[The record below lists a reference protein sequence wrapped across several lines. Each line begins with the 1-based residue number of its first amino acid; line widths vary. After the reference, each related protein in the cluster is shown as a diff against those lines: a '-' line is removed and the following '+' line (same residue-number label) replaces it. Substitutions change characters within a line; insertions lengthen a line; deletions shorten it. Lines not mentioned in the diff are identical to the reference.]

1 VLGHITPAPV
11 ANPQSN
17 LQPWKY
23 GNALS
28 HLQSVLID
36 EDTSRAKKIP
46 GRQPHEMEVE

>member
-1 VLGHITPAPV
+1 VFDHISPATV
-11 ANPQSN
+11 ANPQGN

-36 EDTSRAKKIP
+36 EDTVRAMKTP
-46 GRQPHEMEVE
+46 GRPPHEMEVE